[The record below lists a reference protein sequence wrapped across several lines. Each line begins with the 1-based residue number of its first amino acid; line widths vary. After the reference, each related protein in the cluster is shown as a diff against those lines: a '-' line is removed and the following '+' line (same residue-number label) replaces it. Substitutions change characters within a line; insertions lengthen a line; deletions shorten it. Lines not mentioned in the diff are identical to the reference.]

1 MSENRLF
8 MQPTYSVAEIKSLI
22 RVLDEASFSI
32 LKELVED
39 EKEGFAPLELKV
51 IYKFIALKNK
61 ELVKNEV
68 KLEFLLSFN

>member
-1 MSENRLF
+1 

-22 RVLDEASFSI
+22 RVVDDPTFSI
-32 LKELVED
+32 LRELVED
-39 EKEGFAPLELKV
+39 EKEGFTPLELKI
-51 IYKFIALKNK
+51 IYKFIELKNK